1 MDDILEYENLVW
13 SIVSKYEHYYDK
25 EDLYQVGMIGL
36 LNAHSNFDASK
47 GVKFSTYAY
56 TYIFGEVNKYVQESR
71 TIKVSKD
78 ILRLNRSIEK
88 GRDVL
93 RQRLMREPSDF
104 ELSIFLEID
113 EDKIIEAKTSG
124 EMIKSLDSLTGE
136 DITLY
141 DQLGVEEKQLTS
153 EILDLKTELGE
164 LEEGDRRLIYSRYFM
179 DLTQQ
184 EVSKDLGISQVQ
196 VSRKEKSALQKLKIR
211 L

>member
-13 SIVSKYEHYYDK
+13 SIVSKYEHYFDK

-36 LNAHSNFDASK
+36 MNARSHFDASK

-56 TYIFGEVNKYVQESR
+56 TYVFGEVNKYVQESR

-78 ILRLNRSIEK
+78 MLKLARSIEK
-88 GRDVL
+88 GRDAL

-113 EDKIIEAKTSG
+113 EEKIIEAKASG
-124 EMIKSLDSLTGE
+124 EMVKSLDSLTGE

-141 DQLGVEEKQLTS
+141 DQLGVEEKQFAS
-153 EILDLKTELGE
+153 EILDLKTELAE
-164 LEEGDRRLIYSRYFM
+164 LEEGDRKLIYSRYFM

-196 VSRKEKSALQKLKIR
+196 VSRKESKALHKLKTR